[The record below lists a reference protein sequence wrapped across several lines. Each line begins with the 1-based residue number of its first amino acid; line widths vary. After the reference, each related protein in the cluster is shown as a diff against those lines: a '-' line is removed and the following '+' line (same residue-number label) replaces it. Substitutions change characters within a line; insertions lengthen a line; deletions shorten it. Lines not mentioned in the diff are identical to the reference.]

1 MGKKLKATTLTEQK
15 KVEKQKRIMYHFMK
29 REHVRVFESFK
40 PEKGIKQFACTPNF
54 ISSKGLQL
62 PHYKY
67 DIDYHFKFSL
77 KNQKP
82 NVVVQCHNS
91 GTWHTKMKKYGMKIV
106 YVGHGVWDASP
117 ANVKRSFS
125 ETWANF
131 DLLLG
136 GIHNFRTLLMN
147 NANVPSEKIVL
158 NALPQFDVLYDRVQR
173 SNECRRA
180 LLENSQA
187 NKIVTIF
194 GHKYGRSDFI
204 AHSVD
209 FYLSVIKLAKLAEKN
224 NWLLVVKPKKE
235 NTFSFIDIKAK
246 SGEAWAVE
254 IIDEFMSLK
263 ESPYVKF
270 VAPFGDP
277 YPIIAATDVIVLAG
291 RSTVEIEAC
300 LANKPLVIVRV
311 ADNVFAGGNDNL
323 DTIKNDCAYHADSQD
338 VFEEIILTAVNSDN
352 AVQLQNQN
360 KHMFDLGLTFDGQHH
375 KRALQAIK
383 ELIRV

>member
-1 MGKKLKATTLTEQK
+1 MGKKLRATTATGQK
-15 KVEKQKRIMYHFMK
+15 KTEKQKRIMYHFMK
-29 REHVRVFESFK
+29 REHVRVFEPFK
-40 PEKGIKQFACTPNF
+40 PEKDIKQIICTPNF
-54 ISSKGLQL
+54 IPVRGSSL

-77 KNQKP
+77 KKHRP

-158 NALPQFDVLYDRVQR
+158 NALPQFDVLYDRVQQR
-173 SNECRRA
+173 DEHRRA
-180 LLENSQA
+180 LLENSPA
-187 NKIVTIF
+187 YKIVAMF

-209 FYLSVIKLAKLAEKN
+209 FYSSVVKLARLAEKN

-235 NTFSFIDIKAK
+235 NTFSFIEQKAK
-246 SGEAWAVE
+246 DNEPWAVGV
-254 IIDEFMSLK
+254 IDEFMSLR
-263 ESPYVKF
+263 ESPHVKF
-270 VAPFGDP
+270 AAPFGDP
-277 YPIIAATDVIVLAG
+277 YPLIAATDVVILSG
-291 RSTVEIEAC
+291 RSTIELEAC
-300 LANKPLVIVRV
+300 LANKPLIIVRV

-323 DTIKNDCAYHADSQD
+323 DTIKNNCAYHVDNLD
-338 VFEEIILTAVNSDN
+338 VLDEVVLTAVNSDN
-352 AVQLQNQN
+352 ATQLQNQN
-360 KHMFDLGLTFDGQHH
+360 AHTANLGLTFDGKHH
-375 KRALQAIK
+375 QRALKAIRGLV
-383 ELIRV
+383 E